1 MVRASKAT
9 GCVKKQ
15 ILTKSAFVGCLSLNP
30 SAVAESVLKAF
41 GLPTHVPREGLVTVK
56 SLRDKL
62 GGRPNTTPHFRCR
75 TPSLIWFSNST

>member
-41 GLPTHVPREGLVTVK
+41 GLATQRKPLVV
-56 SLRDKL
+56 DKL
-62 GGRPNTTPHFRCR
+62 WLVKQGVRPIRAKLQ
-75 TPSLIWFSNST
+75 PSEKSD